1 MSKALE
7 RFKRVHEDTNSSPR
21 MKGATMRLG
30 QLFCMLYIKGSWPEL
45 FHESSDAR
53 AEAKIEKWLTDNQY
67 TEELPKP
74 I

>member
-1 MSKALE
+1 
-7 RFKRVHEDTNSSPR
+7 
-21 MKGATMRLG
+21 
-30 QLFCMLYIKGSWPEL
+30 LYIKGSWPEL